1 MDREG
6 VGNRRGLLP
15 GERGCRTG
23 RGCAH
28 ADPGAAVT
36 LHHAEYI
43 PRMPDGITALAVSS
57 PWGDA
62 GEGCFVQ
69 SVTGIVRRV
78 TEV

>member
-1 MDREG
+1 
-6 VGNRRGLLP
+6 
-15 GERGCRTG
+15 
-23 RGCAH
+23 
-28 ADPGAAVT
+28 
-36 LHHAEYI
+36 
-43 PRMPDGITALAVSS
+43 MPDGITALAVSS